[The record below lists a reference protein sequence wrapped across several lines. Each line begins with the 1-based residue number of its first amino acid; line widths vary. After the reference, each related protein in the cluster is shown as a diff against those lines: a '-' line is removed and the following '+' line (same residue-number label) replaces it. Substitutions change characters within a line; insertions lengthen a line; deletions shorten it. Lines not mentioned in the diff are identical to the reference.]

1 MTFLRNVVLIAAVA
15 GLFASLVMTAM
26 QAYSTVPLI
35 LKAETF
41 ENAGGE
47 ATHDHGTRRHRY
59 GGPCCRGSAACRR
72 RRSTSIAKRPGHPP
86 TVSSDSLSISL
97 PTC

>member
-47 ATHDHGTRRHRY
+47 AAHDHGTPPPIRRLLL
-59 GGPCCRGSAACRR
+59 RR
-72 RRSTSIAKRPGHPP
+72 KRNLPPPPSMSMATRPGHPP
-86 TVSSDSLSISL
+86 TVSNDSLSISL
-97 PTC
+97 PIY